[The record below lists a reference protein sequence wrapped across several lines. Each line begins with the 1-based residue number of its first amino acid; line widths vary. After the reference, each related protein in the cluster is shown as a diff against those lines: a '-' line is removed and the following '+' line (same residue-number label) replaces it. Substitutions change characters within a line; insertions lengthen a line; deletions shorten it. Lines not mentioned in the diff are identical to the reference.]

1 MLKWEGWANV
11 QLSSS
16 DVDAWSGPGPDN
28 RSLSKE
34 LRVRRTLVSF
44 TTHSS

>member
-16 DVDAWSGPGPDN
+16 DVDAWSGPIKM
-28 RSLSKE
+28 LSRIRKGTFIK
-34 LRVRRTLVSF
+34 V
-44 TTHSS
+44 